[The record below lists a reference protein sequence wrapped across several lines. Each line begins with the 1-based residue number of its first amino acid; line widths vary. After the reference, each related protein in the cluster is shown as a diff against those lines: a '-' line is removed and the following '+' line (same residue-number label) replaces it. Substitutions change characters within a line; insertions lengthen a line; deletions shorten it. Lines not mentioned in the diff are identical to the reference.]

1 MSTITL
7 GGHVTTIPEDQTGPR
22 RRRRLHSD
30 EFKARAVASC
40 MQPGMSMAAVAMAHG
55 VNANL
60 LRRWVREAEMKA
72 PARALGKSAAQ
83 QLQAP
88 QREPLFVPVS
98 LPTTAAPAAPADI
111 RIELQRGVTAIKVT
125 WPASA
130 ASECAAWLRELLR

>member
-1 MSTITL
+1 M
-7 GGHVTTIPEDQTGPR
+7 TTIPEDHAGPR

-72 PARALGKSAAQ
+72 PAHALGKSTAE

-88 QREPLFVPVS
+88 QREPLFVPVT
-98 LPTTAAPAAPADI
+98 LPAPAAPAPMPDI
-111 RIELQRGVTAIKVT
+111 RIELQRGASAITVT

-130 ASECAAWLRELLR
+130 ASECATWLRELLR

>member
-1 MSTITL
+1 
-7 GGHVTTIPEDQTGPR
+7 
-22 RRRRLHSD
+22 
-30 EFKARAVASC
+30 

-72 PARALGKSAAQ
+72 PEHALGKSAAE

-88 QREPLFVPVS
+88 QRETLFVPVT
-98 LPTTAAPAAPADI
+98 LPAPAAPAPMPDI
-111 RIELQRGVTAIKVT
+111 RIELQRGATAITVT

-130 ASECAAWLRELLR
+130 AIECATWLRELLR